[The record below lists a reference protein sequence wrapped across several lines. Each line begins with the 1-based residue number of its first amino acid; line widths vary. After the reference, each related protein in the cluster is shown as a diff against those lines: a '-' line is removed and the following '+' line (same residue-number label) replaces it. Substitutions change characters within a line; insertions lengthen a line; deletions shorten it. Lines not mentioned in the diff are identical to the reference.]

1 MPEYGT
7 GIVYVRWRDGE
18 PRLVAGWKVL
28 DGSPLIARACSVCG
42 RPFGIGAAVCGLV
55 VGDGA
60 DRDGRWHAAPALVL
74 HQGCLEDSA
83 PDSLTVGAEVIEWAR
98 PLRGNAP
105 AELGAG
111 VAVVAADV
119 PERGRPF
126 LAAEV
131 VIDRLAAPIARMEG

>member
-1 MPEYGT
+1 MPEYAM

-74 HQGCLEDSA
+74 HQGCLEDNA

-105 AELGAG
+105 AELGEG
-111 VAVVAADV
+111 VAVVAADA

-126 LAAEV
+126 LAA
-131 VIDRLAAPIARMEG
+131 LIARMEG